1 MTTLTGN
8 QIEQAR
14 LLTLR
19 AMLKLE
25 MKGLTRSRAPSA
37 YSMLKSMGYKGT
49 RQAILAQLDAARAD
63 ILSMNLT
70 EGETK

>member
-1 MTTLTGN
+1 MSTLTGK

-25 MKGLTRSRAPSA
+25 MKGLTRSRVPSA

-49 RQAILAQLDAARAD
+49 RQAILTQLDAQREEM
-63 ILSMNLT
+63 LGLT
-70 EGETK
+70 VN

>member
-1 MTTLTGN
+1 MTTLTEQ
-8 QIEQAR
+8 QIVNAR

-25 MKGLTRSRAPSA
+25 MKGMQRSRAPSA

-49 RQAILAQLDAARAD
+49 RQAVLAQLDAQRSE
-63 ILSMNLT
+63 IL
-70 EGETK
+70 GETT

>member
-1 MTTLTGN
+1 MTVMTEK
-8 QIEQAR
+8 QITNAR

-25 MKGLTRSRAPSA
+25 MKGMKRSRAPSA

-49 RQAILAQLDAARAD
+49 REAVLAQLDQQREE
-63 ILSMNLT
+63 ILTGVITS
-70 EGETK
+70 EA

>member
-1 MTTLTGN
+1 MNVMTEQ
-8 QIEQAR
+8 QIVNAR

-25 MKGLTRSRAPSA
+25 MKGMTRSRAPSA

-49 RQAILAQLDAARAD
+49 REAVLTTLDKQRED
-63 ILSMNLT
+63 MLT
-70 EGETK
+70 GVSLPEA

>member
-1 MTTLTGN
+1 MTTITDK

-25 MKGLTRSRAPSA
+25 MKGMQRSRAPSA

-49 RQAILAQLDAARAD
+49 REAVLAQLDAQREEMLGS
-63 ILSMNLT
+63 IVN
-70 EGETK
+70 

>member
-1 MTTLTGN
+1 MTTITDK

-25 MKGLTRSRAPSA
+25 MKGMQRSRAPSA

-49 RQAILAQLDAARAD
+49 REAVLAQLDAQREERLGS
-63 ILSMNLT
+63 IVN
-70 EGETK
+70 

>member
-1 MTTLTGN
+1 MTALTGN
-8 QIEQAR
+8 QIDMAR

-25 MKGLTRSRAPSA
+25 LKGMSRSRAPSA
-37 YSMLKSMGYKGT
+37 YSALKKMGYKGT
-49 RQAILAQLDAARAD
+49 RQEVLAQLDAQRAD

-70 EGETK
+70 EGESK

>member
-1 MTTLTGN
+1 MTTITDK

-25 MKGLTRSRAPSA
+25 MKGMQRSRAPSA

-49 RQAILAQLDAARAD
+49 REAVLAQLDAQRSE
-63 ILSMNLT
+63 IL
-70 EGETK
+70 GEPQ